1 MKGVW
6 QFVGTEERG
15 VVLRERKKDLSEC
28 IECHQ
33 LAWIGFHK
41 TDMGHGLRDALW
53 LPFFRPLLLL
63 LHRFHARLPF
73 IQVLV
78 SLLYGTSS
86 FTELAKRLVV
96 PLRRSSCRSVER
108 SPCCLLFC
116 TRYADDPCVVC
127 AAITELRC
135 QCGSI
140 IVKYTQYNII
150 SSR

>member
-53 LPFFRPLLLL
+53 HSFFRPLLSL
-63 LHRFHARLPF
+63 LHRFHARLQF

-96 PLRRSSCRSVER
+96 PLRPSSCMSVER
-108 SPCCLLFC
+108 SPCCLLLC
-116 TRYADDPCVVC
+116 TLYAGAPCVLCV
-127 AAITELRC
+127 AITELRC
-135 QCGSI
+135 QCDSMI
-140 IVKYTQYNII
+140 LNYIQNNL
-150 SSR
+150 